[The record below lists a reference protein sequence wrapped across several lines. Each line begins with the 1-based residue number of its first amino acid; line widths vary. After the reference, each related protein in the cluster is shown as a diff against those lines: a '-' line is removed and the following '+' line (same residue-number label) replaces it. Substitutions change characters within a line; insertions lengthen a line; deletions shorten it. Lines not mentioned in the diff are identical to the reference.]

1 MGLKHFPLEDKGGNC
16 RKNSS
21 MHVDKQ
27 VNSLFSI
34 DLTADATTSNAS
46 VNSTDS
52 RQQEDD
58 SSFSLISWNI
68 DGLDLGN
75 LKERARGICS
85 YLAL

>member
-1 MGLKHFPLEDKGGNC
+1 MSLKHFPLEDKGGNC
-16 RKNSS
+16 RKNSIL
-21 MHVDKQ
+21 HVHKQ

-34 DLTADATTSNAS
+34 DLTADATTSSAS
-46 VNSTDS
+46 VNSAES

-58 SSFSLISWNI
+58 SSFSLITWNI

-85 YLAL
+85 YLTL

>member
-1 MGLKHFPLEDKGGNC
+1 
-16 RKNSS
+16 
-21 MHVDKQ
+21 MHVEKQ
-27 VNSLFSI
+27 VNSLLFSI

-46 VNSTDS
+46 VNSADS

-58 SSFSLISWNI
+58 SSFSLITWNV

-75 LKERARGICS
+75 LIERAKGICS